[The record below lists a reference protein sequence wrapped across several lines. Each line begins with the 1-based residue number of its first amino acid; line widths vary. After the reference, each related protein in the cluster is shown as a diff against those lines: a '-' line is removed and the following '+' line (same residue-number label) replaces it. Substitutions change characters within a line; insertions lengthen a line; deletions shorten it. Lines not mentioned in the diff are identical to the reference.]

1 MFQKEI
7 FRYVLP
13 YQLSFEDL
21 KMIEETR
28 KIELSSIE
36 IAWEVIFKRD
46 FPKAYKNCKENER
59 YVFEKLDSISRNPRR
74 KYYKRYYEFMV
85 RATPFEPEVIK
96 INLTSP
102 ISRIYRAEE
111 VDFVLTTEGSDFCYF
126 ISFKNYPKCITGG
139 ENEYNLIKELNLGDV
154 ILSNDYFFELI
165 VHNRRSIDI
174 LSFLSKNEKNLLIS
188 NKSLGNF

>member
-1 MFQKEI
+1 
-7 FRYVLP
+7 
-13 YQLSFEDL
+13 L
-21 KMIEETR
+21 KKHE
-28 KIELSSIE
+28 KLN
-36 IAWEVIFKRD
+36 WEVIFKRD

-59 YVFEKLDSISRNPRR
+59 YVFGKLNSISRNPRR

-102 ISRIYRAEE
+102 ISRIYRAEG

-126 ISFKNYPKCITGG
+126 ISFKNYPNCITGG
-139 ENEYNLIKELNLGDV
+139 ENEYILNKELNIGDV
-154 ILSNDYFFELI
+154 MLSNDYFFELI

-188 NKSLGNF
+188 NKSLGNL